1 MRITNQKLNA
11 KILVIMIFT
20 FMVTLFFS
28 YKGAHAAWSHDGFGY
43 TSNFCRS
50 GPYYQYVSWNY
61 VGTDCYMSAWNL
73 YGKRTA
79 E

>member
-1 MRITNQKLNA
+1 MYATHEKIFV
-11 KILVIMIFT
+11 KILVITIFA
-20 FMVTLFFS
+20 FMFLFFS
-28 YKGAHAAWSHDGFGY
+28 CKDTKAAWSHDGFGY

-61 VGTDCYMSAWNL
+61 VGTDCYMPLWNL
-73 YGKRTA
+73 FGKRTP

>member
-1 MRITNQKLNA
+1 MNTNSRRLITGIVITLIIGLTVA
-11 KILVIMIFT
+11 IL
-20 FMVTLFFS
+20 
-28 YKGAHAAWSHDGFGY
+28 YNKKANAAWSHDGYGY

-61 VGTDCYMSAWNL
+61 VGTDCYMPLWNL
-73 YGKRTA
+73 FGKRTP